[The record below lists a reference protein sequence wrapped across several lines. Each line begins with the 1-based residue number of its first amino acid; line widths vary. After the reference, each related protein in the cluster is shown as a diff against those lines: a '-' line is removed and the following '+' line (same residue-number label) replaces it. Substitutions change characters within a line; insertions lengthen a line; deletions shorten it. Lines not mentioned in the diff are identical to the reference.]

1 MTDRVTDRDRRKPR
15 ITRGGVLLTVTA
27 LTACGLML
35 YGAIQLRDS
44 GAAWSLTYEAA
55 STGGPPRAAKMR
67 YLHDSGP
74 HPGGER
80 RETETGE
87 TRLPWR
93 KTVVVDGGE
102 EALLEVTPAGNGTAS
117 CRILLDGER
126 QVASGKSPGPGKP
139 AVCRVTTSGRSGK
152 WSDRP

>member
-1 MTDRVTDRDRRKPR
+1 MTDRDRRKPR

-44 GAAWSLTYEAA
+44 GAAWSLTYEAT
-55 STGGPPRAAKMR
+55 STGGPPRASR
-67 YLHDSGP
+67 VLYQHDSAP
-74 HPGGER
+74 HPGGDR
-80 RETETGE
+80 RVDEARD

-93 KTVVVDGGE
+93 ETVVVDGGK
-102 EALLEVTPAGNGTAS
+102 EARLEVTPAGNGTAS
-117 CRILLDGER
+117 CRLLLDGER

-139 AVCRVTTSGRSGK
+139 AVCRVTTSDRSGK
-152 WSDRP
+152 W